1 MQVLEVEIIYAII
14 LMLAFAGY
22 LLYDYFT
29 HRRNVYKLLFL
40 IPILMSTL
48 LMTSIP
54 STWDAKV
61 FFAYRIILIG
71 SVFVI
76 MFLYT
81 RDLLKRKNEQ
91 SKNIT
96 QRQKKL
102 QADNRNEEKKKNNNK
117 KKSGYK

>member
-1 MQVLEVEIIYAII
+1 MESIYAII

>member
-1 MQVLEVEIIYAII
+1 MEIIYAII

-48 LMTSIP
+48 LMTNIP

-61 FFAYRIILIG
+61 FVVYRTILIL
-71 SVFVI
+71 SIFVI

>member
-1 MQVLEVEIIYAII
+1 MESIYAII

-48 LMTSIP
+48 LMTDIP

-61 FFAYRIILIG
+61 FVVYRTILIL
-71 SVFVI
+71 SIFVI

-91 SKNIT
+91 SQAIT

-102 QADNRNEEKKKNNNK
+102 QAENRNEEKKKNNNK

>member
-1 MQVLEVEIIYAII
+1 MEIIYAII

-40 IPILMSTL
+40 FSLLMSTL
-48 LMTSIP
+48 LMTDIP

-61 FFAYRIILIG
+61 FVVYRTILIL
-71 SVFVI
+71 SIFVI